1 MVVFSAL
8 NLVVFVICGNSL
20 CYPVNWNLAFKTQE
34 LDKIWLVNFNSGKI
48 WHVSFDCSVKSDPIY
63 MEMNWSVLDEKFAIK
78 NFTKT
83 NL

>member
-63 MEMNWSVLDEKFAIK
+63 IEMNWSFLDENLTIK
-78 NFTKT
+78 IFTKT